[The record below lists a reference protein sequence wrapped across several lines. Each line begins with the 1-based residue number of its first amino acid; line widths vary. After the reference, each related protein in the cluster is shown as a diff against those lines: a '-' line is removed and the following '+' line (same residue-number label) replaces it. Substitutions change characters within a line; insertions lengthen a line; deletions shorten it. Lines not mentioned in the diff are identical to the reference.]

1 MSIFQRLFKIG
12 QAEAQNVVNALE
24 DPIRMTEQGIRDLKS
39 DLQGAMI
46 GLAEVKGIAI
56 RLAKEAEEAKRQT
69 SEYERKAMLM
79 LQRAQS
85 GHMDMAQAERLAT
98 EALTMK
104 DSASERAIRL
114 FQDAEQQQQLASQLQ
129 EKIGQFK
136 STIST
141 HENELITL
149 RARSKTAAA
158 TQKINRQLSQMDA
171 SSTIALLERMKN
183 KVEEDEALAQAYGEV
198 ANIDASVDAE
208 IDRALAGS
216 QTTST
221 QDQLAA
227 LKAKLS
233 RASATHIASTACHL
247 P

>member
-12 QAEAQNVVNALE
+12 QAEGHNVINKLE
-24 DPIRMTEQGIRDLKS
+24 DPIRMTEQGLRDLKS
-39 DLQGAMI
+39 DLQGAMT
-46 GLAEVKGIAI
+46 GLAEVKAVAI
-56 RLAKEAEEAKRQT
+56 RLTKEAEQDKRQA

-79 LQRAQS
+79 LQRAQA
-85 GHMDMAQAERLAT
+85 GHMDMPQAEHLAT

-114 FQDAEQQQQLASQLQ
+114 FKDAEQQQRLASQLQ

-149 RARSKTAAA
+149 RARAKTAAA
-158 TQKINRQLSQMDA
+158 TKKINQQLSRIDS

-198 ANIDASVDAE
+198 ANVDASVDAQ
-208 IDRALAGS
+208 IDRALAES

-221 QDQLAA
+221 RDRLAE
-227 LKAKLS
+227 LKTKMGLNA
-233 RASATHIASTACHL
+233 
-247 P
+247 